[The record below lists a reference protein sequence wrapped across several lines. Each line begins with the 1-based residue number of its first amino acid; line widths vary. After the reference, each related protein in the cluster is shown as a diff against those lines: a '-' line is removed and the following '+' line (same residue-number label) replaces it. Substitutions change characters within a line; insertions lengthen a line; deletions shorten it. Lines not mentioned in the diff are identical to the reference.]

1 MSRQF
6 LVSRS
11 DRKISME
18 IQENLILKK
27 KREILEKQKTAE
39 LVKVVTSKMTS
50 TSSRYEKSL
59 KFLILYNQYF
69 IHFFPLKKIT
79 MVVDM
84 FFFCMKKIFW
94 YG

>member
-50 TSSRYEKSL
+50 TTSRYEKSF
-59 KFLILYNQYF
+59 KILNF
-69 IHFFPLKKIT
+69 I
-79 MVVDM
+79 
-84 FFFCMKKIFW
+84 
-94 YG
+94 

>member
-11 DRKISME
+11 DRKISMAL
-18 IQENLILKK
+18 QEDLIIKK

-50 TSSRYEKSL
+50 PNRYEK
-59 KFLILYNQYF
+59 IIN
-69 IHFFPLKKIT
+69 
-79 MVVDM
+79 
-84 FFFCMKKIFW
+84 IF
-94 YG
+94 